1 MTCTALLVDSSG
13 RAGERYGWVF
23 GKDVTPVGPA
33 VPVGLALEVIKQK
46 RPQLVLLELIE
57 ASADVQKLVERIM
70 SDSPRPI
77 VIVVASSAAKQA
89 AFGLLAAGAL
99 EVIAVPAFPDA
110 PAQSQLRHQL
120 LLLASVPIV
129 RHPRGR
135 KRRTSTGFAAVKP
148 DYPVIAIAASL
159 GGPRALAEVL
169 ADLPVNLPA
178 PVVIC
183 QHITPGFSDD
193 LARWLAQETGHR
205 VHEAADGQRL
215 VKGEFFIAPS
225 HVHLVVSPSGLMRH
239 DDGAPLGGF
248 KPSCDLLLT
257 SVAQSFSSKAIGVVL
272 TGMGRDGAKGLKA
285 IRDAGGHTIAQDQAS
300 SVVFGMP
307 GEAVNLG
314 AAERVLH
321 LDDIGAQLV
330 EWAS

>member
-1 MTCTALLVDSSG
+1 MSCTALLVDASG
-13 RAGERYGWVF
+13 RAGERYGWIF
-23 GKDVTPVGPA
+23 GRDVTPVGPA
-33 VPVGLALEVIKQK
+33 VPIAVALEAVKQK
-46 RPQLVLLELIE
+46 RPQLVLLELME

-70 SDSPRPI
+70 ADSPRPI

-110 PAQSQLRHQL
+110 QTQAQLRHQL

-135 KRRTSTGFAAVKP
+135 KRRTSAGFAAVKP

-159 GGPRALAEVL
+159 GGPKALAEVL

-239 DDGAPLGGF
+239 DEGAPLGGF